1 MFVILRQCLPLAE
14 KLKCI
19 LVFSLSYVLD
29 GEHVAD
35 VANLNTDLRELY
47 QRHEIKFD

>member
-1 MFVILRQCLPLAE
+1 MFVILCQCLTLTE

-19 LVFSLSYVLD
+19 LVFALSNVLD
-29 GEHVAD
+29 CEHVAD

-47 QRHEIKFD
+47 QRHKSTLD

>member
-1 MFVILRQCLPLAE
+1 MFVILRQCLSLAE
-14 KLKCI
+14 ELERI
-19 LVFSLSYVLD
+19 LVFALSYVLD

-47 QRHEIKFD
+47 QRHKNKFD

>member
-1 MFVILRQCLPLAE
+1 MFIILRQCLSLAE
-14 KLKCI
+14 KLECF
-19 LVFSLSYVLD
+19 LVFAVSYVLD

-47 QRHEIKFD
+47 QRHKIG